1 MNEIN
6 MQKLVNDLLGN
17 NIDILEKLFN
27 PTKLEVLI
35 KNLSP
40 DNYTQQKLFIDDNL
54 KVFCEKY
61 EIPFEKEFIIDT
73 EENKCIFDGT
83 NFIIDNKGINIVL
96 DNDSSKRSTYN
107 IFLPDFIIGIVLGTL
122 KIKKNDLTPFIPKI
136 NEDYIYFEENGEK
149 KSRTNTGS
157 RFDEFLIKDKNCY
170 KAHRDLFENQK

>member
-61 EIPFEKEFIIDT
+61 EIPFE
-73 EENKCIFDGT
+73 
-83 NFIIDNKGINIVL
+83 GI
-96 DNDSSKRSTYN
+96 SYES
-107 IFLPDFIIGIVLGTL
+107 
-122 KIKKNDLTPFIPKI
+122 
-136 NEDYIYFEENGEK
+136 
-149 KSRTNTGS
+149 
-157 RFDEFLIKDKNCY
+157 
-170 KAHRDLFENQK
+170 FENI